1 MRTEWR
7 TMRATLKGFVGGL
20 IGASVGGLVLFFWFG
35 FPSSE
40 AVWTTVIIS
49 VAAAV
54 GAGIG
59 SSIHDQENTPR
70 D

>member
-1 MRTEWR
+1 MRT
-7 TMRATLKGFVGGL
+7 TLKGFVGGL
-20 IGASVGGLVLFFWFG
+20 IGAFVGGLVLFFWLG
-35 FPSSE
+35 FPSNE
-40 AVWTTVIIS
+40 AAWTTVIIS

-59 SSIHDQENTPR
+59 SGIHDQENTPR